1 PIQRDKSMETQDP
14 NELIE
19 TYFKVQ
25 RFHFLAEQCLN
36 LVKKSIAELLR
47 PHKINHSQYL
57 ILLMLS
63 YAEHAGS
70 DVIATELSFVLGLER
85 HSISALLD
93 KLDSRGFINRKRS
106 NEDRRVVHLSMTEK
120 GKELTKSIQSKTVG
134 RIAVMPEDS
143 ASDFTQVYDFLFLLR
158 ETIATKNDINV
169 TPYKDAYEKLI
180 LRGQNIFQ
188 KSDAFKENSAL
199 QNDQTPQA

>member
-1 PIQRDKSMETQDP
+1 MEKQEPGTI
-14 NELIE
+14 IE

-93 KLDSRGFINRKRS
+93 KLDSRGFITRTRS
-106 NEDRRVVHLSMTEK
+106 EEDRRVVHLSMTEK
-120 GKELTKSIQSKTVG
+120 GKKLTKSIQAKTVG
-134 RIAVMPEDS
+134 RIAVIPES
-143 ASDFTQVYDFLFLLR
+143 NSGDFDQIYDFLFLLR

-169 TPYKDAYEKLI
+169 TPYKEAYEKLI
-180 LRGQNIFQ
+180 LRGQNVFQ
-188 KSDAFKENSAL
+188 ESNTFPMDS
-199 QNDQTPQA
+199 

>member
-1 PIQRDKSMETQDP
+1 MEKQDH
-14 NELIE
+14 NEMIE

-47 PHKINHSQYL
+47 LHKINHSQYL

-63 YAEHAGS
+63 YAEYAGS

-93 KLDSRGFINRKRS
+93 KLDSRGFIKRERS
-106 NEDRRVVHLSMTEK
+106 DEDRRVVHLSMTEK
-120 GKELTKSIQSKTVG
+120 GKELTQSIQAKTVG
-134 RIAVMPEDS
+134 KIAVIPES
-143 ASDFTQVYDFLFLLR
+143 ISGDFNQVYDFLFLLR
-158 ETIATKNDINV
+158 ETIASKNDINV
-169 TPYKDAYEKLI
+169 IPYKDAYEKLI

-188 KSDAFKENSAL
+188 EINTVDIER
-199 QNDQTPQA
+199 